1 MLKFDSD
8 VEENKIAADLF
19 DAFSLI
25 GRSEY
30 VSLYDVKREMTRYS
44 PAFAKL
50 FGFPE
55 YISHDSKK
63 WLEHIHPEDR
73 YRYKNVMRDLIAG
86 DSKAYDIS
94 YRVLLKDGSYAST
107 RHIGAVIRDAVG
119 KAEFVGGMMINEGL
133 TENTDQVTVLR
144 NEYGFFQDL
153 SAVIELKKSCTIIL
167 IGIGKMSALNDAHG
181 YSYGNRVL
189 QYLSWLLQENFAQ
202 DGTVY
207 RMDGAKFAFLTE
219 NLSPEEIADRFEKVR
234 RTALGGI
241 SIDSGRQVL
250 VLSGGMISY
259 DGNATIDDR
268 TIYSCLNL
276 AYHNSKT
283 RRNGKLVNY
292 NGAFGRDTKKSLELV
307 NEVRNCIVMD
317 CKGFSLR
324 YQPIVSAKTEKIVA
338 VEALLSWHDKKFGEI
353 SPGNYI
359 PAIERDFVFQE
370 LGYWIF
376 KRAMIDGLQMLEKNP
391 NLIVSINVAPA
402 QITDEFLVEELVKI
416 ANRLNFPLKNL
427 CFELTAHC
435 RQIVPEILKSV
446 IYDLKNLNIRCL
458 LDDFGGG
465 VASIDFLQMLKPE
478 YIKPEKKYIAEIE
491 KNSGNRCIVQ
501 HLTNMA
507 AELGT
512 DVCIKGVA
520 SKEIRDIIREFP
532 IISMQGNFY
541 SEPLFIDELMKKYFS

>member
-1 MLKFDSD
+1 M
-8 VEENKIAADLF
+8 EF
-19 DAFSLI
+19 DAEHEEHKTLDDIFEAFSII
-25 GRSEY
+25 GRGEY
-30 VSLYDVKREMTRYS
+30 VSLYGVKEQVTRYS
-44 PAFAKL
+44 PAAAKL
-50 FGFPE
+50 FGIPE
-55 YISHDSKK
+55 YIPYGAYNWSDFV
-63 WLEHIHPEDR
+63 HPEDR
-73 YRYKNVMRDLIAG
+73 RRYEIVMRDLIEG
-86 DSKAYDIS
+86 NSQGYDLS
-94 YRVLLKDGSYAST
+94 YRTLLKDGSYAFM
-107 RHIGAVIRDAVG
+107 RHIGAVIRDADG
-119 KAEFVGGMMINEGL
+119 KPEFIGGIIVNEGL
-133 TENTDQVTVLR
+133 TENTDHVTVLR

-153 SAVIELKKSCTIIL
+153 SAVIELKKTCSILL

-181 YSYGNRVL
+181 YGYGNRVL
-189 QYLSWLLQENFAQ
+189 QYLSWFLQENFAQ

-219 NLSPEEIADRFEKVR
+219 TLSPEEIADKYEKVR
-234 RTALGGI
+234 RTALGGLAV
-241 SIDSGRQVL
+241 DEGRQVL
-250 VLSGGMISY
+250 VLSGGMISC
-259 DGNATIDDR
+259 DGNTAIDER

-292 NGAFGRDTKKSLELV
+292 DGAFGQDKKKSLELI
-307 NEVRNCIVMD
+307 NEIRTCIVME

-324 YQPIVSAKTEKIVA
+324 YQPIISAKDEKIVA
-338 VEALLSWHDKKFGEI
+338 AEALLSWRSSNFGEV
-353 SPGNYI
+353 SPGIYV

-376 KRAMIDGLQMLEKNP
+376 RRAMIDGLRMLEKNP
-391 NLIVSINVAPA
+391 NFVISINVAPA
-402 QITDEFLVEELVKI
+402 QLTDEFLVDELVKM

-435 RQIVPEILKSV
+435 RQIVPEILKAV
-446 IYDLKNLNIRCL
+446 IFELKNLNIRCL

-478 YIKPEKKYIAEIE
+478 FIKPEKKYIAEIE
-491 KNSGNRCIVQ
+491 NNRGNQCIIQ

-520 SKEIRDIIREFP
+520 SEKIRDIVREFP
-532 IISMQGNFY
+532 IKSMQGNFY
-541 SEPLFIDELMKKYFS
+541 SEPMFIDELMQKYFS

>member
-1 MLKFDSD
+1 MEFDSD
-8 VEENKIAADLF
+8 NAEHKMLDDLF
-19 DAFSLI
+19 EAFSLI
-25 GRSEY
+25 GRGEY
-30 VSLYDVKREMTRYS
+30 VSLYDVKEQVTRYS
-44 PAFAKL
+44 PAAAKL

-55 YISHDSKK
+55 YVPYGARNWSDY
-63 WLEHIHPEDR
+63 IHPEDR
-73 YRYKNVMRDLIAG
+73 RRYETVMRDLIEG
-86 DSKAYDIS
+86 NSQAYDMS
-94 YRVLLKDGSYAST
+94 YRVLLKDGSYAHT
-107 RHIGAVIRDAVG
+107 RNIGAVICDADG
-119 KAEFVGGMMINEGL
+119 KPEFIGGIMINEGL

-153 SAVIELKKSCTIIL
+153 SAVIELKKNCTMLL
-167 IGIGKMSALNDAHG
+167 IGIGKMSTLNDAHG
-181 YSYGNRVL
+181 YGYGNRVL
-189 QYLSWLLQENFAQ
+189 QCLSWLLQEIFSQ

-219 NLSPEEIADRFEKVR
+219 TLSPEEIADRFEKIR

-241 SIDSGRQVL
+241 AVDNGRQVL

-259 DGNATIDDR
+259 DGNIAIDER

-292 NGAFGRDTKKSLELV
+292 NGAFGQDTKKFLELI
-307 NEVRNCIVMD
+307 NEVRTSIVME

-324 YQPIVSAKTEKIVA
+324 YQPIVSAKNEKIVA
-338 VEALLSWHDKKFGEI
+338 VEALLSWHNEKFGEV
-353 SPGNYI
+353 SPGVYI

-376 KRAMIDGLQMLEKNP
+376 KRAMTDGLKMLEKNP
-391 NLIVSINVAPA
+391 NLIISINVAPA
-402 QITDEFLVEELVKI
+402 QLTDEFLVDELVKM
-416 ANRLNFPLKNL
+416 AKRLNFPLKNL

-435 RQIVPEILKSV
+435 RQIVPEILKAV
-446 IYDLKNLNIRCL
+446 IYELKKLNIRCL

-478 YIKPEKKYIAEIE
+478 FIKPEKKYIAEIDR
-491 KNSGNRCIVQ
+491 NSSNRCIVQ

-512 DVCIKGVA
+512 DVCVKGVA
-520 SKEIRDIIREFP
+520 SEKIRDIVREFP
-532 IISMQGNFY
+532 IISMQGNLY
-541 SEPLFIDELMKKYFS
+541 SEPIFIDELMQKYFS

>member
-1 MLKFDSD
+1 M
-8 VEENKIAADLF
+8 EF
-19 DAFSLI
+19 DAEHEEHKTLDDIFEAFSII
-25 GRSEY
+25 GRGEY
-30 VSLYDVKREMTRYS
+30 VSLYGVKEQVTRYS
-44 PAFAKL
+44 PAAAKL
-50 FGFPE
+50 FGIPE
-55 YISHDSKK
+55 YIPYGAYNWADFV
-63 WLEHIHPEDR
+63 HPEDR
-73 YRYKNVMRDLIAG
+73 RRYEIVMRDLIEG
-86 DSKAYDIS
+86 NSQGYDLS
-94 YRVLLKDGSYAST
+94 YRTLLKDGSYAFM
-107 RHIGAVIRDAVG
+107 RHIGAVIRDADG
-119 KAEFVGGMMINEGL
+119 KPEFIGGIIVNEGL
-133 TENTDQVTVLR
+133 TENTDHVTVLR

-153 SAVIELKKSCTIIL
+153 SAVIELKKTCSILL

-181 YSYGNRVL
+181 YGYGNRVL
-189 QYLSWLLQENFAQ
+189 QYLSWFLQENFAQ

-219 NLSPEEIADRFEKVR
+219 TLSPEEIADKYEKVR
-234 RTALGGI
+234 RTALGGLAV
-241 SIDSGRQVL
+241 DEGRQVL
-250 VLSGGMISY
+250 VLSGGMISC
-259 DGNATIDDR
+259 DGNTAIDER

-292 NGAFGRDTKKSLELV
+292 DGAFGQDKKKSLELI
-307 NEVRNCIVMD
+307 NEIRTCIVME

-324 YQPIVSAKTEKIVA
+324 YQPIVSAKDEKIVA
-338 VEALLSWHDKKFGEI
+338 AEALLSWCSSNFGEV
-353 SPGNYI
+353 SPGIYV

-376 KRAMIDGLQMLEKNP
+376 RRAMIDGLRMLEKNP
-391 NLIVSINVAPA
+391 NFVISINVAPA
-402 QITDEFLVEELVKI
+402 QLTDEFLVDELVKM

-435 RQIVPEILKSV
+435 RQIVPEILKAV
-446 IYDLKNLNIRCL
+446 IFELKNLNIRCL

-478 YIKPEKKYIAEIE
+478 FIKPEKKYIAEIE
-491 KNSGNRCIVQ
+491 NNRGNQCIIQ

-520 SKEIRDIIREFP
+520 SEKIRDIVREFP
-532 IISMQGNFY
+532 IKSMQGNFY
-541 SEPLFIDELMKKYFS
+541 SEPMFIDELMQKYFS